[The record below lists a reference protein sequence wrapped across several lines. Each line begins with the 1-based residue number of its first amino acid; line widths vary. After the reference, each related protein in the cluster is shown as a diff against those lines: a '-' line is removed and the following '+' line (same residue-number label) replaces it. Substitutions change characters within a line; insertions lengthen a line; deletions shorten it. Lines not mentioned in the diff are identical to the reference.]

1 MPDGLPQVQLVIWGM
16 LLAATPATLYAV
28 DDAEEVRQGRS
39 SSFRSRRSSTPI
51 G

>member
-16 LLAATPATLYAV
+16 LLAATPTTAYAIMH
-28 DDAEEVRQGRS
+28 AQEVREGAVLRC
-39 SSFRSRRSSTPI
+39 RWRPSSTPI